1 MHIILTLLLLL
12 NIYQGGIQSQ
22 QSEISG
28 NVCDLIGQPLSVV
41 SIELL
46 NMSSGIKQEV
56 RTNTTGKFKFIEL
69 KPGKYQISLSTINTI
84 FFSFPRFAQ
93 VIGKL

>member
-1 MHIILTLLLLL
+1 MRGFMHIILTLLLLL

-56 RTNTTGKFKFIEL
+56 RTNT
-69 KPGKYQISLSTINTI
+69 PS
-84 FFSFPRFAQ
+84 
-93 VIGKL
+93 